1 MLQQILDD
9 MYIDPEVLAELS
21 EEQTQVL
28 YYKMR
33 EEQIRRYMEWSER
46 EEKKPQS
53 PSKKKSHK
61 KINWKH
67 GADGD
72 IWVWVMG
79 DHRNDRPYEELLE
92 NSRRLEANRLA
103 EEELRIQRQQQEE
116 QEKKLRAEE
125 EAKRK
130 RLKEEEDR
138 LAKVRRDLEQKRR
151 KAEEA
156 AIYASLKEANLAKE
170 QEKRLEQ
177 QRREAERKGKE
188 LREKEIALKAAREKR
203 ANEYAKSQED
213 LKRQVSQRTE
223 DLYMSASEVRADQVR
238 MAENEKDKVEQIW
251 QVQLRKIK
259 LADKERARVAKRA
272 RDEVRK
278 SRCNSQDMD
287 GLKLDELLK
296 KNAKINKTSSNAS
309 LSKKPTC
316 RADVISWYKNDQFP
330 KGAGIKK
337 GSKIPEV
344 WFHGCINRTEAGTL
358 LKDKRSGSFLVRLSE
373 KVWGYALSYKDDSR
387 VKHFLIDATGVNYQF
402 FGTDQISHTSLGE
415 LVKYHKERPITFTG
429 QEILTDSCGQS
440 TSPPDYQE
448 LM

>member
-61 KINWKH
+61 KINWKQ

-138 LAKVRRDLEQKRR
+138 LAKVRQDLEQKRR

-316 RADVISWYKNDQFP
+316 RADVYHGTKTISSQ
-330 KGAGIKK
+330 
-337 GSKIPEV
+337 
-344 WFHGCINRTEAGTL
+344 
-358 LKDKRSGSFLVRLSE
+358 
-373 KVWGYALSYKDDSR
+373 R
-387 VKHFLIDATGVNYQF
+387 V
-402 FGTDQISHTSLGE
+402 
-415 LVKYHKERPITFTG
+415 
-429 QEILTDSCGQS
+429 
-440 TSPPDYQE
+440 QE
-448 LM
+448 LRKEAKSQKFGFTVRNIVLEYR